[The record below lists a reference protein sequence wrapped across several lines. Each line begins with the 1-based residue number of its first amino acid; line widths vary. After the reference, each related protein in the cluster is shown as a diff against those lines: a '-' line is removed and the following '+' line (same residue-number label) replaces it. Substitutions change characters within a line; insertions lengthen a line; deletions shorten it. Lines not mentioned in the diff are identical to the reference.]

1 MCCRVTKKLTENI
14 KFTLGKTICDA
25 LDDPDVVEIF
35 LNPDGAVWVERNGD
49 MQPIATLA
57 ADKALQSISVIASS
71 LHTIVTEE
79 SPIVGGELI
88 IDGSRFEGIIPPIV
102 VNPIFNIRKKAVK
115 LYTLEEYCHAGIMPE
130 RVKDILHDAVQRH
143 KNILVIGGTGS
154 GKTTLVNGI
163 IHAMD
168 TLCPNDRHIVVEDAR
183 ELRSASRNIVFLHTT
198 DFVDMLR
205 LFVSCLR
212 LRPDRLSAGE
222 IRVGSVALAL
232 LKAWNTG
239 HEGGITTIHAN
250 SVHAGLTRLEELIME
265 VSVNPMRTLIGE
277 AIDLCIFIRRGKN
290 PLRRVTQAA
299 WVHGFDPLKQSYQL
313 EVVYDDEQI
322 NAA

>member
-1 MCCRVTKKLTENI
+1 MCRVVQKLIQNI
-14 KFTLGKTICDA
+14 RFSLGSTICDA

-35 LNPDGAVWVERNGD
+35 LNPDSKVWIEKKGLMLPVD
-49 MQPIATLA
+49 TLA
-57 ADKALQSISVIASS
+57 PDKAQQAISVIASS
-71 LHTIVTEE
+71 LRTLVNEE
-79 SPIVGGELI
+79 NPIVGGELI
-88 IDGSRFEGIIPPIV
+88 VDGSRFEGLIPPVV
-102 VNPIFNIRKKAVK
+102 VNPIFNIRKKATH
-115 LYTLEEYCHAGIMPE
+115 LYTLADYCNSGIMPLII
-130 RVKDILHDAVQRH
+130 KDVLHDAVARH

-163 IHAMD
+163 INAMD
-168 TLCPNDRHIVVEDAR
+168 TLCPDDRHIVVEDAR
-183 ELRSASRNIVFLHTT
+183 ELQSASRNIVFLRTT

-250 SVHAGLTRLEELIME
+250 SVHGGLSRLEQLIME
-265 VSVNPMRTLIGE
+265 ASVNPMQALIGE
-277 AIDLCIFIRRGKN
+277 AVDLCIFIRRAKE

-299 WVHGFDPLKQSYQL
+299 WVHGFDPLQHKYIF
-313 EVVYDDEQI
+313 EVVHDEEH
-322 NAA
+322 NLA

>member
-1 MCCRVTKKLTENI
+1 MCRVVKKLIQNI
-14 KFTLGKTICDA
+14 RFSLGETVCAA

-35 LNPDGAVWVERNGD
+35 LNPDGKLWIEKCGIMMPVG
-49 MQPIATLA
+49 TLA
-57 ADKALQSISVIASS
+57 SDKALQAISVIASS
-71 LHTIVTEE
+71 LNTLVNEE

-88 IDGSRFEGIIPPIV
+88 IDGSRFEGMIPPV
-102 VNPIFNIRKKAVK
+102 VIHPIFNIRKKALK
-115 LYTLEEYCHAGIMPE
+115 LYTLADYCQAGIMPE
-130 RVKDILHDAVQRH
+130 SIKNVLHEAVTKH

-168 TLCPNDRHIVVEDAR
+168 TLCPDDRHIVVEDAR
-183 ELRSASRNIVFLHTT
+183 ELQSASRNIVFLRTT
-198 DFVDMLR
+198 DFVNMLR

-222 IRVGSVALAL
+222 IRAGAVALSL

-250 SVHAGLTRLEELIME
+250 SVNAGLTRLEQLILE
-265 VSVNPMRTLIGE
+265 ASVSPMQSLIGE
-277 AIDLCIFIRRGKN
+277 AVDLCIFIRRAKE

-299 WVHGFDPLKQSYQL
+299 WVHGFDPLTQSYKL
-313 EVVYDDEQI
+313 EVVHDEELV
-322 NAA
+322 AA

>member
-1 MCCRVTKKLTENI
+1 MCRVVQKLIQNI
-14 KFTLGKTICDA
+14 RFSLGTTICDA

-35 LNPDGAVWVERNGD
+35 LNPDSTVWIEKQGVMRSVD
-49 MQPIATLA
+49 ILA
-57 ADKALQSISVIASS
+57 PDNARQAISVIASS
-71 LHTIVTEE
+71 LQTLVNEE
-79 SPIVGGELI
+79 NPIVGGELI
-88 IDGSRFEGIIPPIV
+88 VDGSRFEGMIPPV
-102 VNPIFNIRKKAVK
+102 VLNPIFNIRKKATQ
-115 LYTLEEYCHAGIMPE
+115 LYTLEDYCNAGIMP
-130 RVKDILHDAVQRH
+130 VVIKDVLHDAVARH

-163 IHAMD
+163 INAMD

-183 ELRSASRNIVFLHTT
+183 ELQSASRNIVFLRTT
-198 DFVDMLR
+198 DFVNMLR

-250 SVHAGLTRLEELIME
+250 SVQGGLSRLEQLIME
-265 VSVNPMRTLIGE
+265 ASVTPMQALIGE
-277 AIDLCIFIRRGKN
+277 AVDLCIFIRRAKA

-299 WVHGFDPLKQSYQL
+299 WVHGFDPLKQTYML
-313 EVVYDDEQI
+313 EVVHDEE
-322 NAA
+322 NNLV